1 MLNLNILLGA
11 LGDNPSDNDNPGDMK
26 GPPVDI
32 TFAGQSLSGFGTVPF
47 VEITESANG
56 EETNILSTTT
66 NITLNGKIIEKD
78 ANLGFAA
85 LLEKGKDLED
95 IFRSNVIGLF
105 EITHSG
111 SVIYIA
117 SGTYVKSFSLS
128 PTQNNWT
135 KYIDYTANLEF
146 KSKISGN
153 NFNIESRSDV
163 WNIEPIDDFIHN
175 NYSIS
180 LNNFQ
185 PTADRDTY
193 TTNSPQSLLNMSS
206 PPQYRVSRTLSAK
219 GLLSPISGLDMQS
232 LDKSNR
238 MKFLNAKDWVNYE
251 SNTLAA
257 GFNGSIS
264 INTGEFYN
272 HTRTIGANVYEGTYT
287 VTDSWLTIPSGVTHT
302 ETFTLDSST
311 LENGVKTVRVAGNVI
326 GLNKPKANQTNTTH
340 NVLVS
345 GSPGVT
351 INLSQYNDNTDTNK
365 YNNARIAMSSIIRPK
380 MYSRAC
386 IPLISHVDRSNRVTS
401 INLNPHTAANPIYM
415 KEFPLNII
423 PLSSQETH
431 DPINGNISYV
441 YEYNNQYN
449 SISGVMRENIRITNQ
464 SPTDIISEIDTLT
477 GSVIRSTRRNLFS
490 LGRTTASKTISIDI
504 VVNLPPSSDAM
515 IRTNTACPL
524 YCKGPLYHRVLN
536 LVSGNKPFEARA
548 NANPAANKPWGNNT
562 RGALSGTV
570 YIDSDQETWNPTT
583 GSFSKIVT
591 WKYQQCQ
598 IAKSHFLH

>member
-1 MLNLNILLGA
+1 LLNLNILLGA
-11 LGDNPSDNDNPGDMK
+11 LGNGDDSSDNPGDMK

-78 ANLGFAA
+78 ANLSFTA
-85 LLEKGKDLED
+85 LLNKGKSLEN
-95 IFRSNVIGLF
+95 IFRSNVVGLF
-105 EITHSG
+105 NITHSG
-111 SVIYIA
+111 SVIYVA
-117 SGTYVKSFSLS
+117 SGAYVKSFSLS
-128 PTQNNWT
+128 PTQNNWN

-193 TTNSPQSLLNMSS
+193 SANSTNSTLNMSS
-206 PPQYRVSRTLSAK
+206 PPQYRISRTLSAK
-219 GLLSPISGLDMQS
+219 GLLPPISGTGHAI
-232 LDKSNR
+232 LDKLNR
-238 MKFLNAKDWVNYE
+238 MKFLHAKDWVNYE
-251 SNTLAA
+251 SNTLAS

-311 LENGVKTVRVAGNVI
+311 QENGVKTVRVAGNVI
-326 GLNKPKANQTNTTH
+326 GVNKPKANQTNTTH

-345 GSPGVT
+345 GANGVT

-365 YNNARIAMSSIIRPK
+365 YNNARIAMSSMIRPK

-386 IPLISHVDRSNRVTS
+386 IPLISHVDRSNRVSS

-415 KEFPLNII
+415 KEFPLNIT
-423 PLSSQETH
+423 PVSSQETH

-441 YEYNNQYN
+441 YEYNNQYS

-464 SPTDIISEIDTLT
+464 SPTDIISELDTLT
-477 GSVIRSTRRNLFS
+477 GSVIPSTRRNLFS
-490 LGRTTASKTISIDI
+490 LGRSTASKTISIDI
-504 VVNLPPSSDAM
+504 IVNLPPSSDAM
-515 IRTNTACPL
+515 IRTHADCPL

-548 NANPAANKPWGNNT
+548 NVTATPNKPWGNNT
-562 RGALSGTV
+562 RAALSGTV